1 MATSQFQTSDTPT
14 STPTNALRNGVA
26 SGEDGVHDN
35 PLGTSSRTAMVLV
48 TSNQSPEHHNIA
60 AYPTPTVQMKPLIR
74 FDAQDCNSH

>member
-35 PLGTSSRTAMVLV
+35 PPRHAITDRDGVSDIKSV
-48 TSNQSPEHHNIA
+48 PEHHTIA
-60 AYPTPTVQMKPLIR
+60 AYPTPTVQMKPPIR

>member
-48 TSNQSPEHHNIA
+48 TPNQSPEHHI
-60 AYPTPTVQMKPLIR
+60 YPTPTDQMKQLIR
-74 FDAQDCNSH
+74 FDAQDYNSH